1 MRYTYAIAAAAIAAL
16 TVSGCTDADK
26 QADNTVHNVFIT
38 TPEPVGMST
47 ESTFPAT
54 IEEARTVSAG
64 FKTAGQIERIFVK
77 EGQHVT
83 VGQPLAM
90 LDTVDYALGISTLR
104 EKYRQLSIET
114 ERRAKLHA
122 GGNMS
127 DNDYENAVSGLRQ
140 LRLQLRLEENKLAYC
155 MLKAPT
161 AGIVTKICFEQSEM
175 VDAGTPVIE
184 LMDNSRLEAVVDL
197 PVRAYAARNA
207 FDTFYGTSPVAPEK
221 RIRLDFLSLTPKADN
236 SQLYT
241 LRLGL
246 PALADGI
253 TPGMNMSVTIISSAN
268 DSATSVSVPLSAVF
282 DREGRTCVWTVN
294 PADSVITATA
304 VTTAGTAE
312 SGSVEITSGL
322 TASTMVVRAG
332 VHHLHDGEKVNIIP
346 DNSASNPGNVL

>member
-1 MRYTYAIAAAAIAAL
+1 MRYTYAIAAAAFAAIAA
-16 TVSGCTDADK
+16 SGCTDGDK
-26 QADNTVHNVFIT
+26 PAESAVHNVFIA
-38 TPEPVGMST
+38 TPEPAGMPT
-47 ESTFPAT
+47 ESTFPAKV
-54 IEEARTVSAG
+54 EEARTISAG

-77 EGQHVT
+77 EGQHVSA
-83 VGQPLAM
+83 GQPLAM

-140 LRLQLRLEENKLAYC
+140 LKLQLQLEENKLAYC
-155 MLKAPT
+155 LLKAPT
-161 AGIVTKICFEQSEM
+161 AGIVTKISFEKSEM

-197 PVRAYAARNA
+197 PVRAYAARGA
-207 FDTFYGTSPVAPEK
+207 FESFYGTSPVAPGK
-221 RIRLDFLSLTPKADN
+221 RMRLEFLSLTPKADN

-246 PALADGI
+246 PARAEGI
-253 TPGMNMSVTIISSAN
+253 TPGMNMTVTIVGSGSESA
-268 DSATSVSVPLSAVF
+268 SVSVPLSAVF

-294 PADSVITATA
+294 PADSVITATP
-304 VTTAGTAE
+304 VTTAGTAD
-312 SGSVEITSGL
+312 GGRVEITSGL
-322 TASTMVVRAG
+322 PASSIVVRAG

-346 DNSASNPGNVL
+346 DNSAANPGNVL